1 MTYTISPDTPFRAL
15 VTRRTDDGTATR
27 RIEERRIGELPE
39 GEVTIRVRYSSLN
52 YKDAL
57 SASGRPGVTR
67 RYPHQPGI
75 DAAGEVVASRDDLFR
90 PGDSVIVGG
99 RDLGMNTAGGFG
111 EYIRVPAEWV
121 TRCPEGLSLRD
132 AMALG
137 TAGFTA
143 AMAVDEIAR
152 YRPPGEAEI
161 LVTGASGG
169 LGSIA
174 VSILASSGYQV
185 CAVTGKADAAAY
197 LTELGAHRI
206 IDRES
211 AVDTSD
217 RPLSSAVWAG
227 VIDSVGGPILAS
239 AIRATMPDGIVTAC
253 GNAASPDLPL
263 TVFPFILRGIRLVG
277 INSPAC
283 PRERRDALWNDLATR
298 LRPPH
303 LDRIART
310 ISLEELDEA
319 VDAILAGDVRGRLV
333 VAHRVDQ

>member
-1 MTYTISPDTPFRAL
+1 MIPTITPDTTFRAL
-15 VTRRTDDGTATR
+15 VTHRAEDGTATR

-75 DAAGEVVASRDDLFR
+75 DAAGVVVASEVEQFQ
-90 PGDSVIVGG
+90 PGDPVIAGG
-99 RDLGMNTAGGFG
+99 RDLGMNTPGGFG

-121 TRCPEGLSLRD
+121 TPCPDRLSLED

-143 AMAVDEIAR
+143 AMTVDEISRVVSPDA
-152 YRPPGEAEI
+152 GEI
-161 LVTGASGG
+161 LVTGATGG
-169 LGSIA
+169 VGSIA
-174 VSILASSGYQV
+174 VSILSSSGYRV
-185 CAVTGKADAAAY
+185 CAVTGKKDAASY
-197 LTELGAHRI
+197 LGDLGAARI
-206 IDRES
+206 IDRKS
-211 AVDTSD
+211 AVDESG
-217 RPLSSAVWAG
+217 RPLSSATWAG
-227 VIDSVGGPILAS
+227 VVDSVGGPILAS
-239 AIRATMPDGIVTAC
+239 AIRATQPGGVVTDC

-263 TVFPFILRGIRLVG
+263 TVYPFILRGIRLVG

-283 PRERRDALWNDLATR
+283 PREQRDALWNDLATR

-310 ISLEELDEA
+310 ISLEELDETI
-319 VDAILAGDVRGRLV
+319 DTILGGAVRGRLV
-333 VAHRVDQ
+333 VAHRE

>member
-1 MTYTISPDTPFRAL
+1 MTPVIAPDTTFRAL
-15 VTRRTDDGTATR
+15 IARRHDDGKTTR
-27 RIEERRIGELPE
+27 RIEERRIGDLPE

-57 SASGRPGVTR
+57 SAAGRPGVTR

-75 DAAGEVVASRDDLFR
+75 DAAGEVVASGVEQFQ
-90 PGDSVIVGG
+90 PGDPVIAGG

-121 TRCPEGLSLRD
+121 TRCPDQLSLRD

-143 AMAVDEIAR
+143 AMSVDEISRAV
-152 YRPPGEAEI
+152 PPDAGEI
-161 LVTGASGG
+161 LVTGATGG
-169 LGSIA
+169 VGSVA
-174 VSILASSGYQV
+174 VSILASSGYRV
-185 CAVTGKADAAAY
+185 CAVTGKGDAASY
-197 LTELGAHRI
+197 LTDLGASRI

-211 AVDTSD
+211 AVDESG
-217 RPLSSAVWAG
+217 RPLSSATWAG

-239 AIRATMPDGIVTAC
+239 AIRATQPDGVVAAC

-263 TVFPFILRGIRLVG
+263 TVYPFILRGVRLLG

-298 LRPPH
+298 LRPPR

-319 VDAILAGDVRGRLV
+319 IDAILAGGVRGRFV
-333 VAHRVDQ
+333 VAHRE